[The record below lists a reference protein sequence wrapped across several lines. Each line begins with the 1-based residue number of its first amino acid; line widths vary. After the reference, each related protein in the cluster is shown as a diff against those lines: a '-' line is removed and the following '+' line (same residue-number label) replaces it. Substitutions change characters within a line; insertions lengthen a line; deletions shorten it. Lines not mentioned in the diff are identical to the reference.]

1 MAALLLC
8 PSSVPSM
15 GSLLTTTRGRVSR
28 SSKRLLLAGPLAV
41 AVLLAGT
48 VAAPAQDLQGKLDE
62 KQAKLDSAHEDKGL
76 LTTEISGYSKRID
89 RLTGEVAA
97 LRNREAK
104 VQAELD
110 EAEERLRVEE
120 RNLKLLR
127 ERLERTTRI
136 LRERLVAIYKSEEPD
151 ALTVLLESDG
161 FDEVLEQYE
170 YLQRIESQDSD
181 IVGRVR
187 ELRNDTRET
196 VERITA
202 VRDSIAAKRAELAR
216 TRSALEGRESQL
228 SAARSDSQQALSQ
241 VKGHIDRLEGD
252 IEDIEGDIQ
261 AQLAAAAAADSP
273 DAPTTLPAGPIQ
285 GGGSGMIWPVNGP
298 VVSPFGPRW
307 GRLHAGVDIA
317 VPAGTPIRAAKSG
330 VIALAAPYGGYGNY
344 TCINHGG
351 GLSTCYAH
359 QSSFAITSGSVSQGD
374 VIGYVG
380 CTGSCFGDHLH
391 FEVRVNGVPVDPSGY
406 L

>member
-1 MAALLLC
+1 MGPLLINI
-8 PSSVPSM
+8 
-15 GSLLTTTRGRVSR
+15 RERISR
-28 SSKRLLLAGPLAV
+28 SHSRLLLAG
-41 AVLLAGT
+41 LL
-48 VAAPAQDLQGKLDE
+48 VAAAALVGSVAASAQDLHGKLDE
-62 KQAKLDSAHEDKGL
+62 KQSKLDEARGDKGL
-76 LTTEISGYSKRID
+76 LTTEISGYSDRID

-110 EAEERLRVEE
+110 EAEERLRIEE

-136 LRERLVAIYKSEEPD
+136 LRERLVAIYKSAEPD
-151 ALTVLLESDG
+151 ALTVLLKSDG
-161 FDEVLEQYE
+161 FDQVLEQYE

-181 IVGRVR
+181 IVSRVR
-187 ELRNDTRET
+187 GLRNDTRET

-202 VRDSIAAKRAELAR
+202 VRDSIATKRAELAR
-216 TRSALEGRESQL
+216 TRSALEGRESRL
-228 SAARSDSQQALSQ
+228 SAARGESRQALSQ
-241 VKGHIDRLEGD
+241 VKGHIDRLEGN
-252 IEDIEGDIQ
+252 IEELEGDIQ
-261 AQLAAAAAADSP
+261 AQLAASASTDSP
-273 DAPTTLPAGPIQ
+273 DAPATLPAGPIQ
-285 GGGSGMIWPVNGP
+285 GGAGGMIWPVNGP

-317 VPAGTPIRAAKSG
+317 VPSGTPIRAAKGG

-359 QSSFAITSGSVSQGD
+359 QSSFAITSGSVGQGD

-391 FEVRVNGVPVDPSGY
+391 FEVRVNGSPVDPSGY

>member
-1 MAALLLC
+1 
-8 PSSVPSM
+8 M
-15 GSLLTTTRGRVSR
+15 GPLLTKTHERVSR
-28 SSKRLLLAGPLAV
+28 SRKRLLLAGSLAA
-41 AVLLAGT
+41 AVLLAGSA
-48 VAAPAQDLQGKLDE
+48 AAPAQDLQGKLDE
-62 KQAKLDSAHEDKGL
+62 KQSKLNAAQDDKGL
-76 LTTEISGYSKRID
+76 LTTEISGYSDRID
-89 RLTGEVAA
+89 KLTGEVAA

-110 EAEERLRVEE
+110 QAEERLRTEQ
-120 RNLKLLR
+120 RNLRLLR
-127 ERLERTTRI
+127 ERLVRTTRI
-136 LRERLVAIYKSEEPD
+136 LRERLVAIYKSDEPD

-187 ELRNDTRET
+187 NLRDDTRAT

-228 SAARSDSQQALSQ
+228 SAARGESQQALSQ
-241 VKGHIDRLEGD
+241 VKGHIHRLEGD
-252 IEDIEGDIQ
+252 IDDIEGDIR
-261 AQLAAAAAADSP
+261 AQLAASAAAAADSP
-273 DAPTTLPAGPIQ
+273 DAPATLPAGPIQ
-285 GGGSGMIWPVNGP
+285 GGGGEMIWPVNGP

-317 VPAGTPIRAAKSG
+317 VPSGTPIRAAKGG

-351 GLSTCYAH
+351 GLSSCYAH
-359 QSSFAITSGSVSQGD
+359 QSSYAVTSGSVSQGE

-391 FEVRVNGVPVDPSGY
+391 FEVRVNGSPVDPMGY

>member
-1 MAALLLC
+1 MGPLLIKIHERL
-8 PSSVPSM
+8 
-15 GSLLTTTRGRVSR
+15 SR

-41 AVLLAGT
+41 AVVLAGS

-62 KQAKLDSAHEDKGL
+62 KQSKLNAARDDKGL
-76 LTTEISGYSKRID
+76 LTTEISGYSDRID

-110 EAEERLRVEE
+110 QAEERLRTEE

-127 ERLERTTRI
+127 ERLARTTRI
-136 LRERLVAIYKSEEPD
+136 LRERLVAIYKSDPPD

-161 FDEVLEQYE
+161 FDEVLTEYE
-170 YLQRIESQDSD
+170 YLQRIEGQDSD

-187 ELRNDTRET
+187 ELRDDTRET
-196 VERITA
+196 VDRITA
-202 VRDSIAAKRAELAR
+202 VRDSIAAKQAELAR

-228 SAARSDSQQALSQ
+228 SAARSDSQQALSH

-252 IEDIEGDIQ
+252 IADIEGDIQ
-261 AQLAAAAAADSP
+261 AQLAAAAAAAADSP
-273 DAPTTLPAGPIQ
+273 DAPATLPAGPIQ
-285 GGGSGMIWPVNGP
+285 GGGGGMIWPVNGP
-298 VVSPFGPRW
+298 VVSPFGQRW

-317 VPAGTPIRAAKSG
+317 VPSGTPIRAAKGG

-359 QSSFAITSGSVSQGD
+359 QSSFAITSGSVSQGE

-391 FEVRVNGVPVDPSGY
+391 FEVRVNGTPVDPMGY